1 MLTDLQMKELC
12 KKMEIPLEGVFFK
25 DQLPQ
30 KIKPNM
36 AYIIN
41 MENALDENGRPNDGS
56 HWTCLQVNKYPNGS
70 IEPFYFDSYGS
81 PAAENVKKVVMNTF
95 GQKLPFSKR
104 DIQSLMN
111 NACGFYCC
119 GLLHFIN
126 ASKYRTGNFYEDIE
140 NFLCMFDDLNESVD
154 WKKNEYI
161 LKHFFQPSDPKLR
174 KKIEIDIEPARIVQE
189 DSGEGMNIM
198 EVPVKMVKK

>member
-1 MLTDLQMKELC
+1 MLTDLQIKELC

-25 DQLPQ
+25 DQLPK

>member
-1 MLTDLQMKELC
+1 MLTDLQIKELC

>member
-1 MLTDLQMKELC
+1 MLTDIQIKELC
-12 KKMEIPLEGVFFK
+12 KKMEIPLEGVYFK
-25 DQLPQ
+25 DQLPK

-56 HWTCLQVNKYPNGS
+56 HWTCLQVNKYPNDKV
-70 IEPFYFDSYGS
+70 EPFYFDSYGA
-81 PAAENVKKVVMNTF
+81 PPPENVKNVVLDTF

-174 KKIEIDIEPARIVQE
+174 KQIEIDTEPARIVQE

-198 EVPVKMVKK
+198 EVPIKMVKK